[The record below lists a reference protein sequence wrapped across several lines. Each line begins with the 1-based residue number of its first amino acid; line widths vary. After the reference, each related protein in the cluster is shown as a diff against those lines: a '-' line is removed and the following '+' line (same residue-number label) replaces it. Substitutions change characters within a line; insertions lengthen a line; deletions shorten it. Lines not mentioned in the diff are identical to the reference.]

1 MIINCCTITKYTSQS
16 WEREGVWDGEIKI
29 NEIQKTIKQNPQEW
43 RHGNFISAAPSSRKR
58 RSVSSIK
65 MLHIQMI
72 FKTSRMFDKRLI
84 AIITLN
90 NLNSHNFY
98 VRAMPPTP
106 SLRTVRVRARYVVR
120 CSIIKESL
128 NKYVVGRQIYLNKFR
143 DYQHWENAIFFS
155 RRDTRCKGAK
165 IQNFHDVSMALTY
178 ATITFNDPII
188 PQMRDLEKIMGF

>member
-1 MIINCCTITKYTSQS
+1 MLLPLINTHLNDYKLLYNYKVYKPKLR
-16 WEREGVWDGEIKI
+16 ERGVWDGEIKI

-72 FKTSRMFDKRLI
+72 FKTSKMFDKRLI
-84 AIITLN
+84 A
-90 NLNSHNFY
+90 
-98 VRAMPPTP
+98 MPPTP
-106 SLRTVRVRARYVVR
+106 YLRTVRVRARYVVR

-188 PQMRDLEKIMGF
+188 PQMRDLEKVMGF